1 MSEGILKLFV
11 KDYKQTDNPAVRSK
25 CAVAAGWVCI
35 ACNVLLCAAKFV
47 IGVISRSIAIQA
59 DAVNNLS
66 DVGSSAGMIFG
77 AKAAAKPADREHPYG
92 HARLEYIVSLAI
104 AFIIL
109 MVGVTLAREAID
121 KIISPES
128 VDYSIAMLIV
138 LIISMLVKLWMAS
151 YNRKLG
157 KKINSTV
164 MMATA
169 ADSLGD
175 VGATSATIVS
185 LLVFR
190 FFHINI
196 DGVIGLVV
204 SVLVLIAGVNIAKDT
219 LAPLLGQA
227 IEPEIYHR
235 ISEFVESYDGIIG
248 SHDLIVHNYGPSR
261 SMASIH
267 AEVPAKVDIEDSH
280 AVVDR
285 IERDALEK
293 LGIFLVIHMDPVETD
308 NELAAILK
316 EMVIDVILHLDS
328 RLTLHDFRIVQS
340 QAHVNLI
347 FDLVVPREYTKQM
360 REELTRKVCEKVRE
374 RDSRCA
380 CIITVENSYQQ
391 EEHQK

>member
-138 LIISMLVKLWMAS
+138 LIISMLVKLWM
-151 YNRKLG
+151 G
-157 KKINSTV
+157 FF
-164 MMATA
+164 TA
-169 ADSLGD
+169 DRLLHDERCRGGQHKRRGCHGGD
-175 VGATSATIVS
+175 I
-185 LLVFR
+185 
-190 FFHINI
+190 HIQR
-196 DGVIGLVV
+196 
-204 SVLVLIAGVNIAKDT
+204 T
-219 LAPLLGQA
+219 
-227 IEPEIYHR
+227 
-235 ISEFVESYDGIIG
+235 
-248 SHDLIVHNYGPSR
+248 
-261 SMASIH
+261 
-267 AEVPAKVDIEDSH
+267 
-280 AVVDR
+280 
-285 IERDALEK
+285 
-293 LGIFLVIHMDPVETD
+293 GIFL
-308 NELAAILK
+308 
-316 EMVIDVILHLDS
+316 
-328 RLTLHDFRIVQS
+328 
-340 QAHVNLI
+340 
-347 FDLVVPREYTKQM
+347 
-360 REELTRKVCEKVRE
+360 
-374 RDSRCA
+374 
-380 CIITVENSYQQ
+380 
-391 EEHQK
+391 

>member
-1 MSEGILKLFV
+1 MEYIAAFVVAFLVIQVGFSLLKTAVGKILHPETLSFSALSVGIL
-11 KDYKQTDNPAVRSK
+11 
-25 CAVAAGWVCI
+25 VC
-35 ACNVLLCAAKFV
+35 
-47 IGVISRSIAIQA
+47 
-59 DAVNNLS
+59 
-66 DVGSSAGMIFG
+66 
-77 AKAAAKPADREHPYG
+77 
-92 HARLEYIVSLAI
+92 
-104 AFIIL
+104 
-109 MVGVTLAREAID
+109 
-121 KIISPES
+121 S
-128 VDYSIAMLIV
+128 V
-138 LIISMLVKLWMAS
+138 LVKLWMAS

-157 KKINSTV
+157 KRINSTV

-196 DGVIGLVV
+196 DGIIGLVV

-235 ISEFVESYDGIIG
+235 ISYDDVTGI
-248 SHDLIVHNYGPSR
+248 HDLIVHNYGPSR

-267 AEVPAKVDIEDSH
+267 AEVPSKVDIEISH
-280 AVVDR
+280 AVVDQ

-316 EMVIDVILHLDS
+316 KMTIDVILHLDS

-340 QAHVNLI
+340 QARINLI

-360 REELTRKVCEKVRE
+360 REELTRQVCERVRE

-391 EEHQK
+391 EENGSTRN